1 VFIGGLVAVG
11 GLGLGLGRGWWRMN
25 HPSPARYPVR
35 GVDVSHH
42 QGEIDW
48 AAVAKV
54 QQIGFAYVK
63 ATEGGDWIDP
73 RFTANWQA
81 ARRAGLRVGGYHFF
95 TFCRPALEQARHF
108 LDVLPK
114 EPDTLPPAVD
124 VELGGNCA
132 TSASDREVEAEVSL
146 WLETIARATGREP
159 VVYATHEA
167 YDRFLRSP
175 RLRRRVWIRD
185 IWREPRLV
193 QADPWALWQ
202 FDARARIAGIPT
214 FVDVDVFRGSQV
226 DLQRF

>member
-1 VFIGGLVAVG
+1 MLIGGLVAVG
-11 GLGLGLGRGWWRMN
+11 GLSLGLGRGWWRMN
-25 HPSPARYPVR
+25 HPSPARYPVW

-114 EPDTLPPAVD
+114 EPTRCPPRW
-124 VELGGNCA
+124 
-132 TSASDREVEAEVSL
+132 TSSSAETAPRARQTVRSRRRCRSGWRRSRARLAANRSSTPRTRPTIGSSDRHGCGVAFGSETSGGSL
-146 WLETIARATGREP
+146 G
-159 VVYATHEA
+159 
-167 YDRFLRSP
+167 
-175 RLRRRVWIRD
+175 
-185 IWREPRLV
+185 
-193 QADPWALWQ
+193 
-202 FDARARIAGIPT
+202 
-214 FVDVDVFRGSQV
+214 
-226 DLQRF
+226 